1 MGEPIGAALKILFA
15 DKFPKTQLQQLQDQG
30 HECDLQ
36 PDLDG
41 DTLPQAVNDAE
52 VLVVRST
59 KITFE
64 TIGAAA
70 SLRLII
76 RAGAGTNTIDKDAAA
91 ARGIPVCNIPGKN
104 AAAVAELVMGL
115 LIAIDRRIAEN
126 VIDLRAGRWNKKK
139 YSVAQGLMGR
149 HMGIIGLG
157 AIGLAVA
164 KRARAFGIHVYVV
177 DKPDRSAQTRETL
190 ANLGLQTV
198 PDVDAMLGT
207 CDIIS
212 LHVPS
217 AAGTK
222 GMVDAEFLAKLRPGD
237 ILINASRGD
246 VIDEVALLAAMNDKG
261 IRAGLDVYADEPSA
275 GEGAFSSDL
284 ASHPNTCGTHHIGAS
299 TDQAQNAVSDG
310 VLDVIDAFAG
320 GTVMNCVNGL
330 G

>member
-1 MGEPIGAALKILFA
+1 MKILFA
-15 DKFPKTQLQQLQDQG
+15 DKFPEAQLKQLQEQG
-30 HECDLQ
+30 HDCDLQ

-59 KITFE
+59 KITSG

-91 ARGIPVCNIPGKN
+91 VRRIPVCNVPGKN
-104 AAAVAELVMGL
+104 AVAVAELAMGL
-115 LIAIDRRIAEN
+115 LIAIDRRIPEN

-149 HMGIIGLG
+149 HMGILGLG

-164 KRARAFGIHVYVV
+164 ERARAFGIHVYVV
-177 DKPDRSAQTRETL
+177 DKPDRSTQPRETL
-190 ANLGLQTV
+190 ASLGLLTA
-198 PDVDAMLGT
+198 PDLDTLLGT

-217 AAGTK
+217 AAETK
-222 GMVDAEFLAKLRPGD
+222 GMVDREFLDKVQPGA
-237 ILINASRGD
+237 IIINTSRGD
-246 VIDEVALLAAMNDKG
+246 VIDEEALLAAMNDKG
-261 IRAGLDVYADEPSA
+261 VRAGLDVYADEPSA
-275 GEGAFSSDL
+275 GEGTFSSAL
-284 ASHPNTCGTHHIGAS
+284 AIHPNTYGTHHIGAS
-299 TDQAQNAVSDG
+299 TDQAQEAVSEG
-310 VLDVIDAFAG
+310 VLEVINAFVDG
-320 GTVMNCVNGL
+320 NVMHCVNGQ

>member
-1 MGEPIGAALKILFA
+1 MTLIGGALKILFA
-15 DKFPKTQLQQLQDQG
+15 DKFPETQLQQLQDQG

-59 KITFE
+59 KIKSD

-91 ARGIPVCNIPGKN
+91 DRGIPVCNIPGKN
-104 AAAVAELVMGL
+104 AVAVAELAMGL
-115 LIAIDRRIAEN
+115 LIAIDRRIPEN

-164 KRARAFGIHVYVV
+164 ERARAFGIHVYVV

-190 ANLGLQTV
+190 AGLGLQTV
-198 PDVDAMLGT
+198 PDLDSMLKV

-217 AAGTK
+217 AAETK
-222 GMVDAEFLAKLRPGD
+222 GMVDAEFVAKLQPGA

-246 VIDEVALLAAMNDKG
+246 VIDETALLAAMKEKG

-275 GEGAFSSDL
+275 GEGAFSSTL

-299 TDQAQNAVSDG
+299 TDQAQKAVSDG
-310 VLDVIDAFAG
+310 VLEVIEAFVG
-320 GTVMNCVNGL
+320 GTVMNCVNGQ

>member
-1 MGEPIGAALKILFA
+1 MKILFA
-15 DKFPKTQLQQLQDQG
+15 DKFPESQLQQLQDQG

-41 DTLPQAVNDAE
+41 DTLPQAVKDAE

-59 KITFE
+59 KITSE

-91 ARGIPVCNIPGKN
+91 DKGIPVCNIPGKN
-104 AAAVAELVMGL
+104 AVAVAELAMGL
-115 LIAIDRRIAEN
+115 LIAIDRRIPEN

-164 KRARAFGIHVYVV
+164 ERARAFGIHVYVV
-177 DKPDRSAQTRETL
+177 DKPDRSARTRETL
-190 ANLGLQTV
+190 ASLGLLTV
-198 PDVDAMLGT
+198 PDLDAMLGA

-217 AAGTK
+217 AAETK
-222 GMVDAEFLAKLRPGD
+222 GMVDAEFLAKLQPGA

-246 VIDEVALLAAMNDKG
+246 VIDEAALIAAMNDKG

-275 GEGAFSSDL
+275 GEGAFSSAL

-299 TDQAQNAVSDG
+299 TDQAQKAVSDG
-310 VLDVIDAFAG
+310 VLEVIDAFTG
-320 GTVMNCVNGL
+320 GTVMNCVNGQ

>member
-1 MGEPIGAALKILFA
+1 MKILFA
-15 DKFPKTQLQQLQDQG
+15 DKFPEAQLKQLQEKG
-30 HECDLQ
+30 HDCDLQ

-59 KITFE
+59 KITSE
-64 TIGAAA
+64 TIDAGT

-91 ARGIPVCNIPGKN
+91 ARRIPVCNVPGKN
-104 AAAVAELVMGL
+104 AVAVAELAMGL
-115 LIAIDRRIAEN
+115 LIAIDRRIPEN

-139 YSVAQGLMGR
+139 YSVAEGLMGR
-149 HMGIIGLG
+149 HMGILGLG

-164 KRARAFGIHVYVV
+164 ERARAFGIHVYVV
-177 DKPDRSAQTRETL
+177 DKPDRSAKTRETL
-190 ANLGLQTV
+190 GSLGLLTV
-198 PDVDAMLGT
+198 PDLDTLLGT

-217 AAGTK
+217 AAETK
-222 GMVDAEFLAKLRPGD
+222 GMVDAEFLDKLQPGA
-237 ILINASRGD
+237 IIINASRGD
-246 VIDEVALLAAMNDKG
+246 VIDEEALLAAMNDKG

-275 GEGAFSSDL
+275 GEGTFSSVL
-284 ASHPNTCGTHHIGAS
+284 AIHPNTCGTHHIGAS
-299 TDQAQNAVSDG
+299 TDQAQEAVSEG
-310 VLDVIDAFAG
+310 VLEVINAFVDG
-320 GTVMNCVNGL
+320 NVMHCVNGQ

>member
-1 MGEPIGAALKILFA
+1 MKILFA

-59 KITFE
+59 KITSD

-91 ARGIPVCNIPGKN
+91 DRGIPVCNIPGKN
-104 AAAVAELVMGL
+104 AVAVAELAMGL
-115 LIAIDRRIAEN
+115 LIAIDRRIPEN

-164 KRARAFGIHVYVV
+164 ERARAFGIHVYVV

-190 ANLGLQTV
+190 AGLGLQIV
-198 PDVDAMLGT
+198 PDLDSMLNV

-217 AAGTK
+217 AAETK
-222 GMVDAEFLAKLRPGD
+222 GMVDAEFVAKLQPGA

-246 VIDEVALLAAMNDKG
+246 VIDETALLAAMNEKG

-275 GEGAFSSDL
+275 GEGAFSSTL

-299 TDQAQNAVSDG
+299 TDQAQKAVSDG
-310 VLDVIDAFAG
+310 VLEVIEAFVA
-320 GTVMNCVNGL
+320 GTVMNCVNGQ

>member
-1 MGEPIGAALKILFA
+1 MKILFA
-15 DKFPKTQLQQLQDQG
+15 DKFPEAQLTQLQEQG

-59 KITFE
+59 KITSE

-91 ARGIPVCNIPGKN
+91 ARRIPVCNVPGKN
-104 AAAVAELVMGL
+104 AVAVAELAMGL
-115 LIAIDRRIAEN
+115 LIAIDRRIPEN
-126 VIDLRAGRWNKKK
+126 VTDLRAGRWNKKK

-149 HMGIIGLG
+149 HMGILGLG

-164 KRARAFGIHVYVV
+164 ERARAFGIHVYVV
-177 DKPDRSAQTRETL
+177 DKPDRSAKTRETL
-190 ANLGLQTV
+190 ASLGLLTV
-198 PDVDAMLGT
+198 PDLDTLLGT

-217 AAGTK
+217 AAETK
-222 GMVDAEFLAKLRPGD
+222 GMVDAEFLDKLQPGA
-237 ILINASRGD
+237 IIINASRGD
-246 VIDEVALLAAMNDKG
+246 VIDEEALLAAMNHKG

-275 GEGAFSSDL
+275 GEGTFSSAL
-284 ASHPNTCGTHHIGAS
+284 AIHPNTCGTHHIGAS
-299 TDQAQNAVSDG
+299 TDQAQEAVSEG
-310 VLDVIDAFAG
+310 VLEVINAFVDG
-320 GTVMNCVNGL
+320 NVMHCVNGQ

>member
-1 MGEPIGAALKILFA
+1 MKILFA
-15 DKFPKTQLQQLQDQG
+15 DKFPEAQLKQLQEQG
-30 HECDLQ
+30 HDCDLQ

-59 KITFE
+59 KITSE
-64 TIGAAA
+64 TIDAGT

-91 ARGIPVCNIPGKN
+91 ARRIPVCNVPGKN
-104 AAAVAELVMGL
+104 AVAVAELAMGL
-115 LIAIDRRIAEN
+115 LIAIDRRIPEN

-139 YSVAQGLMGR
+139 YSVAEGLMGR
-149 HMGIIGLG
+149 HMGILGLG

-164 KRARAFGIHVYVV
+164 ERARAFGIHVYVV
-177 DKPDRSAQTRETL
+177 DKPDRSAKTRETL
-190 ANLGLQTV
+190 ASLGLLTV
-198 PDVDAMLGT
+198 PDLDTLLGT

-217 AAGTK
+217 AAETK
-222 GMVDAEFLAKLRPGD
+222 GMVDAEFLDKLQPGA
-237 ILINASRGD
+237 IIINASRGD
-246 VIDEVALLAAMNDKG
+246 VIDEEALLAAMNDKG

-275 GEGAFSSDL
+275 GEGTFSSVL
-284 ASHPNTCGTHHIGAS
+284 AIHPNTCGTHHIGAS
-299 TDQAQNAVSDG
+299 TDQAQEAVSEG
-310 VLDVIDAFAG
+310 VLEVINAFVDG
-320 GTVMNCVNGL
+320 NVMHCVNGQ

>member
-1 MGEPIGAALKILFA
+1 MKILFA
-15 DKFPKTQLQQLQDQG
+15 DKFPNTQLQQLQDQG

-59 KITFE
+59 KITSE

-91 ARGIPVCNIPGKN
+91 DRGIPVCNIPGKN
-104 AAAVAELVMGL
+104 AVAVAELTMGL
-115 LIAIDRRIAEN
+115 LIAIDRRIPEN

-164 KRARAFGIHVYVV
+164 ERARAFGIHVYVV

-198 PDVDAMLGT
+198 PDLDAMLGT

-222 GMVDAEFLAKLRPGD
+222 GMVDAEFLGKLQPGT

-246 VIDEVALLAAMNDKG
+246 VIDEAALLAAMNDKG

-275 GEGAFSSDL
+275 GEGAFSSTL

-299 TDQAQNAVSDG
+299 TDQAQKAVSDG

-320 GTVMNCVNGL
+320 GTVMNCVNGQ

>member
-1 MGEPIGAALKILFA
+1 MKILFA
-15 DKFPKTQLQQLQDQG
+15 DKFPEAQLTQLQEQG

-41 DTLPQAVNDAE
+41 DTLPQAVNNAE

-59 KITFE
+59 KITSE

-91 ARGIPVCNIPGKN
+91 ARRIPVCNVPGKN
-104 AAAVAELVMGL
+104 AVAVAELAMGL
-115 LIAIDRRIAEN
+115 LIAIDRRIPEN
-126 VIDLRAGRWNKKK
+126 VTDLRAGRWNKKK

-149 HMGIIGLG
+149 HMGILGLG

-164 KRARAFGIHVYVV
+164 ERARAFGIHVYVV

-190 ANLGLQTV
+190 ASLGLLTV
-198 PDVDAMLGT
+198 PDLDTLLGT

-217 AAGTK
+217 TAETK
-222 GMVDAEFLAKLRPGD
+222 GMVDAAFLEKLQPGA
-237 ILINASRGD
+237 IIINASRGD
-246 VIDEVALLAAMNDKG
+246 VIDEEALLAAMNDKG

-275 GEGAFSSDL
+275 GEGTFSSAL
-284 ASHPNTCGTHHIGAS
+284 AIHPNTCGTHHIGAS
-299 TDQAQNAVSDG
+299 TDQAQEAVSEG
-310 VLDVIDAFAG
+310 VLEVINAFVDG
-320 GTVMNCVNGL
+320 NVMHCVNGQ

>member
-1 MGEPIGAALKILFA
+1 LKILFA
-15 DKFPKTQLQQLQDQG
+15 DKFPESQLQQLQDQG

-41 DTLPQAVNDAE
+41 DTLPQAVKDAE

-59 KITFE
+59 KITSE

-91 ARGIPVCNIPGKN
+91 DKGIPVCNIPGKN
-104 AAAVAELVMGL
+104 AVAVAELAMGL
-115 LIAIDRRIAEN
+115 LIAIDRRIPEN

-164 KRARAFGIHVYVV
+164 ERARAFGIHVYVV
-177 DKPDRSAQTRETL
+177 DKPDRSARTRETL
-190 ANLGLQTV
+190 ASLGLLTV
-198 PDVDAMLGT
+198 PDLDAMLGT

-217 AAGTK
+217 AAETK
-222 GMVDAEFLAKLRPGD
+222 GMVDAEFLAKLQPGA

-246 VIDEVALLAAMNDKG
+246 VIDEAALIAAMNDKG

-275 GEGAFSSDL
+275 GEGAFSSAL

-299 TDQAQNAVSDG
+299 TDQAQKAVSDG
-310 VLDVIDAFAG
+310 VLEVIDAFTG
-320 GTVMNCVNGL
+320 GTVMNCVNGQ

>member
-1 MGEPIGAALKILFA
+1 LKILFA
-15 DKFPKTQLQQLQDQG
+15 DKFPEAQLKQLQEQG
-30 HECDLQ
+30 HDCDLQ

-59 KITFE
+59 KITSE
-64 TIGAAA
+64 TIDAGT

-91 ARGIPVCNIPGKN
+91 ARRIPVCNVPGKN
-104 AAAVAELVMGL
+104 AVAVAELAMGL
-115 LIAIDRRIAEN
+115 LIAIDRRIPEN

-149 HMGIIGLG
+149 HMGILGLG

-164 KRARAFGIHVYVV
+164 ERARAFGIHVYVV

-190 ANLGLQTV
+190 ASLGLLTV
-198 PDVDAMLGT
+198 PDLDTLLGT

-217 AAGTK
+217 AAETK
-222 GMVDAEFLAKLRPGD
+222 GMVDAEFLDKLQPGA
-237 ILINASRGD
+237 IIINASRGD
-246 VIDEVALLAAMNDKG
+246 VIDEEALLAAMNDKG

-275 GEGAFSSDL
+275 GEGAFSSAL
-284 ASHPNTCGTHHIGAS
+284 AIHPNTCGTHHIGAS
-299 TDQAQNAVSDG
+299 TDQAQEAVSEG
-310 VLDVIDAFAG
+310 VLEVINAYVG
-320 GTVMNCVNGL
+320 GNVMHCVNGQ

>member
-1 MGEPIGAALKILFA
+1 MKILFA
-15 DKFPKTQLQQLQDQG
+15 DKFPEAQLKQLQEQG
-30 HECDLQ
+30 HDCDLQ

-59 KITFE
+59 KITSE

-91 ARGIPVCNIPGKN
+91 ARRIPVCNVPGKN
-104 AAAVAELVMGL
+104 AVAVAELAMGL
-115 LIAIDRRIAEN
+115 LIAIDRRIPEN

-139 YSVAQGLMGR
+139 YSVAEGLMGR
-149 HMGIIGLG
+149 HMGILGLG

-164 KRARAFGIHVYVV
+164 ERARAFGIHVYVV
-177 DKPDRSAQTRETL
+177 DKPDRSAKTRETL
-190 ANLGLQTV
+190 ASLGLLTV
-198 PDVDAMLGT
+198 PDLDTLLGT

-217 AAGTK
+217 AAETK
-222 GMVDAEFLAKLRPGD
+222 GMVDAEFLDKLQPGA
-237 ILINASRGD
+237 IIINASRGD
-246 VIDEVALLAAMNDKG
+246 VIDEEALLAAMNDKG

-275 GEGAFSSDL
+275 GEGTFSSVL
-284 ASHPNTCGTHHIGAS
+284 AIHPNTCGTHHIGAS
-299 TDQAQNAVSDG
+299 TDQAQEAVSEG
-310 VLDVIDAFAG
+310 VLEVINAFVDG
-320 GTVMNCVNGL
+320 NVMHCVNGQ

>member
-1 MGEPIGAALKILFA
+1 M
-15 DKFPKTQLQQLQDQG
+15 
-30 HECDLQ
+30 
-36 PDLDG
+36 
-41 DTLPQAVNDAE
+41 
-52 VLVVRST
+52 
-59 KITFE
+59 
-64 TIGAAA
+64 
-70 SLRLII
+70 II

-91 ARGIPVCNIPGKN
+91 DRGIPVCNIPGKN
-104 AAAVAELVMGL
+104 AVAVAELAMGL
-115 LIAIDRRIAEN
+115 LIAIDRRIPEN

-164 KRARAFGIHVYVV
+164 ERARAFGIHVYVV

-190 ANLGLQTV
+190 AGLGLQTV
-198 PDVDAMLGT
+198 PDLDSMLNV

-217 AAGTK
+217 AAETK
-222 GMVDAEFLAKLRPGD
+222 GMVDAEFVAKLQPGA

-246 VIDEVALLAAMNDKG
+246 VIDETALLAAMNEKG

-275 GEGAFSSDL
+275 GEGAFSSAL

-299 TDQAQNAVSDG
+299 TDQAQKAVSDG
-310 VLDVIDAFAG
+310 VLEVIEAFVG
-320 GTVMNCVNGL
+320 GTVMNCVNGQ

>member
-1 MGEPIGAALKILFA
+1 MKILFA
-15 DKFPKTQLQQLQDQG
+15 DKFPEAQLTQLQEQG

-59 KITFE
+59 KITSE

-91 ARGIPVCNIPGKN
+91 ARRIPVCNVPGKN
-104 AAAVAELVMGL
+104 AVAVAELAMGL
-115 LIAIDRRIAEN
+115 LIAIDRRIPEN
-126 VIDLRAGRWNKKK
+126 VTDLRAGRWNKKK

-149 HMGIIGLG
+149 HMGILGLG

-164 KRARAFGIHVYVV
+164 ERARAFGIHVYVV

-190 ANLGLQTV
+190 ASLGLLTV
-198 PDVDAMLGT
+198 PDLDTLLGT

-217 AAGTK
+217 AAETK
-222 GMVDAEFLAKLRPGD
+222 GMVDAEFLDKLQPGA
-237 ILINASRGD
+237 IIINASRGD
-246 VIDEVALLAAMNDKG
+246 VIDEEALLAAMNDKG

-275 GEGAFSSDL
+275 GEGTFSSAL
-284 ASHPNTCGTHHIGAS
+284 AIHPNTCGTHHIGAS
-299 TDQAQNAVSDG
+299 TDQAQEAVSEG
-310 VLDVIDAFAG
+310 VLEVINAFVDG
-320 GTVMNCVNGL
+320 NVMHCVNGQ

>member
-1 MGEPIGAALKILFA
+1 LKILFA
-15 DKFPKTQLQQLQDQG
+15 DKFPNTQLQQLQDQG

-41 DTLPQAVNDAE
+41 DTLPQAVKDAE

-59 KITFE
+59 KITSE

-91 ARGIPVCNIPGKN
+91 DKGIPVCNIPGKN
-104 AAAVAELVMGL
+104 AVAVAELAMGL
-115 LIAIDRRIAEN
+115 LIAIDRRIPEN
-126 VIDLRAGRWNKKK
+126 VIDLRAGRWHKKK

-164 KRARAFGIHVYVV
+164 QRARAFGIHVYVV
-177 DKPDRSAQTRETL
+177 DKPDRSARTRETL
-190 ANLGLQTV
+190 ASLGLLTV
-198 PDVDAMLGT
+198 PDLDAMLGA

-217 AAGTK
+217 AAETK
-222 GMVDAEFLAKLRPGD
+222 GMVDAEFLAKLQPGA

-246 VIDEVALLAAMNDKG
+246 VIDEAALIAAMNDKG

-275 GEGAFSSDL
+275 GEGAFSSAL

-299 TDQAQNAVSDG
+299 TDQAQKAVSDG
-310 VLDVIDAFAG
+310 VLEVIDAFTG
-320 GTVMNCVNGL
+320 GTVMNCVNGQ

>member
-1 MGEPIGAALKILFA
+1 LKILFA
-15 DKFPKTQLQQLQDQG
+15 DKFPEAQLKQLQEQG
-30 HECDLQ
+30 HDCDLQ

-59 KITFE
+59 KITSE
-64 TIGAAA
+64 TIDAGT

-91 ARGIPVCNIPGKN
+91 ARRIPVCNVPGKN
-104 AAAVAELVMGL
+104 AVAVAELAMGL
-115 LIAIDRRIAEN
+115 LIAIDRRIPEN

-139 YSVAQGLMGR
+139 YSVAEGLMGR
-149 HMGIIGLG
+149 HMGILGLG

-164 KRARAFGIHVYVV
+164 ERARAFGIHVYVV
-177 DKPDRSAQTRETL
+177 DKPDRSAKTRETL
-190 ANLGLQTV
+190 ASLGLLTV
-198 PDVDAMLGT
+198 PDLDTLLGT

-217 AAGTK
+217 AAETK
-222 GMVDAEFLAKLRPGD
+222 GMVDAEFLDKLQPGA
-237 ILINASRGD
+237 IIINASRGD
-246 VIDEVALLAAMNDKG
+246 VIDEEALLAAMNDKG

-275 GEGAFSSDL
+275 GEGTFSSVL
-284 ASHPNTCGTHHIGAS
+284 AIHPNTCGTHHIGAS
-299 TDQAQNAVSDG
+299 TDQAQEAVSEG
-310 VLDVIDAFAG
+310 VLEVINAFVDG
-320 GTVMNCVNGL
+320 NVMHCVNGQ